1 MAYMTCYL
9 DRPYKTKKALKEAI
23 AAGKEVTV
31 YGMNPFGSTS
41 VPDGEH
47 ALVGPEPYV
56 RNWYATIQVVGG
68 VITKVKK

>member
-9 DRPYKTKKALKEAI
+9 DRPYKYKKNLKEAV

-31 YGMNPFGSTS
+31 YSMNPTGAVS

-56 RNWYATIQVVGG
+56 REWYATIQVVGG